1 MLPTFE
7 TDRLI
12 LKTRTIHDLESCIM
26 MDIDPK
32 VTKYIPGVWNG
43 SHEHIVFLIM
53 KKCNHH

>member
-53 KKCNHH
+53 KKCT